1 MCETKTEHT
10 RTAKLIGE
18 SGIEKLNKSR
28 VAVIGLGGVGGACAE
43 ALARAGIGRL
53 LIIDKDIVE
62 KSNLNRQIVSEKNV
76 IGMRKVDAMRLRLNA
91 VSDCIVDSAHVF
103 IGTHNVSRALSGRID
118 YIIDAVDNVT
128 AKLELIKYAKAHEI
142 GIISCMG
149 AGNRLDPTALY
160 ITDIYKTE
168 RCPLARA
175 VRKGCR
181 EIGVKSLPVV
191 MSNEPPI
198 PHQGGENS
206 RVPGSSP
213 FVPPAAGLAMAYYA
227 IKSLCEK

>member
-1 MCETKTEHT
+1 MKAEHT
-10 RTAKLIGE
+10 RTARLIGE
-18 SGIEKLNKSR
+18 NGIAKLNKSR
-28 VAVIGLGGVGGACAE
+28 IAVVGLGGVGGACAE
-43 ALARAGIGRL
+43 ALARAGVGRL
-53 LIIDKDIVE
+53 LVIDKDIVE
-62 KSNLNRQIVSEKNV
+62 KSNLNRQIVSEKSV

-103 IGTHNVSRALSGRID
+103 VGVGNVSLALSGHID
-118 YIIDAVDNVT
+118 FIIDAIDNVT
-128 AKLELIKYAKAHEI
+128 AKLELIKYAKAHDI

-168 RCPLARA
+168 GCPLARA

-181 EIGVKSLPVV
+181 EIGIERLPVV
-191 MSNEPPI
+191 MSSEPPI
-198 PHQGGENS
+198 PHQNGENS

-213 FVPPAAGLAMAYYA
+213 FVPPAAGLAMASYA
-227 IKSLCEK
+227 VKMLCAI